1 MLIRMG
7 LNFGVHAAAGVAT
20 AGLLVLAAE
29 GWRRAYKAGQPP
41 AMKRGGHGDEPD
53 PDVARHDWID
63 EEAEGGGGAGNPAT
77 GGTPSGGGSGAGSG
91 GPAPA

>member
-7 LNFGVHAAAGVAT
+7 LNYGLHAAAGVAT

-29 GWRRAYKAGQPP
+29 GWRRACKTDNGPATAGGRRPD
-41 AMKRGGHGDEPD
+41 GPD

-63 EEAEGGGGAGNPAT
+63 EEAESGTGAGA
-77 GGTPSGGGSGAGSG
+77 SGSGTAG
-91 GPAPA
+91 A

>member
-7 LNFGVHAAAGVAT
+7 LNYGLHAAAGVAT

-29 GWRRAYKAGQPP
+29 GWRRAYKAGNGPS
-41 AMKRGGHGDEPD
+41 MGRGSSHDAPD

-63 EEAEGGGGAGNPAT
+63 EEATGGGASGGGAGSA
-77 GGTPSGGGSGAGSG
+77 
-91 GPAPA
+91 